1 MTKYFWETF
10 LRNAR
15 QYQLSERFQGFFTYR
30 PCHYPLPLLLVYAV
44 YRREIYHH
52 AAVSGATDGNIS
64 QTLLEFQG
72 NLGSCVESPYA
83 YVTFLAGDA
92 STGSTNETENMN
104 SDNYF
109 LATRLLAYQILHAP
123 ETRITHSYDLVV
135 LVTPQVSEAKRQ
147 RLRADGASVIEVHP
161 LETASWVVINNNQ
174 WADVLSKL
182 RLWELTQYDRVCFL
196 DADVVLTRSLDGVF
210 SDLAVSSQPTLKK
223 ADGIHPDEAALPE
236 DFVFASQLEMNKGYH
251 YPPTEDGRDWP
262 NMQAFSFICC
272 NISIAYFY

>member
-44 YRREIYHH
+44 YRREVYHH

-174 WADVLSKL
+174 WADVPSK
-182 RLWELTQYDRVCFL
+182 
-196 DADVVLTRSLDGVF
+196 
-210 SDLAVSSQPTLKK
+210 
-223 ADGIHPDEAALPE
+223 
-236 DFVFASQLEMNKGYH
+236 
-251 YPPTEDGRDWP
+251 
-262 NMQAFSFICC
+262 
-272 NISIAYFY
+272 